1 MMSGMVSPRTHL
13 KELAGEWKGS
23 GTVTL
28 QGQPFPLKA
37 HWQNELVV
45 AGYGL
50 RCEVRIIGFPGTE
63 EFIEVEQI
71 GYDDYEQQFHMGTL
85 CIFGET
91 RDLRGDWQDNQLL
104 VKDDRGESFAIRVV
118 SPEKLKVHVVNAG
131 GGPVFDMD
139 FEK

>member
-1 MMSGMVSPRTHL
+1 MVSPRTHL
-13 KELAGEWKGS
+13 KKLAGEWKGS

-37 HWQNELVV
+37 RWKNELV
-45 AGYGL
+45 AAAYGL
-50 RCEVRIIGFPGTE
+50 RCEVRMIGYPGTE

-85 CIFGET
+85 CIFGEAH
-91 RDLRGDWQDNQLL
+91 DLRGDWQDNQLL
-104 VKDDRGESFAIRVV
+104 MKDDRESFEIRVV
-118 SPEKLKVHVVNAG
+118 SPEQLKVHVVNAG